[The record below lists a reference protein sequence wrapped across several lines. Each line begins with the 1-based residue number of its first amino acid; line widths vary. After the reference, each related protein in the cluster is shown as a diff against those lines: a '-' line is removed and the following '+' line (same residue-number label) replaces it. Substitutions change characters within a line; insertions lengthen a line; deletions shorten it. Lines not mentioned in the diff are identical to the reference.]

1 MGPDPHLKWIVSAMV
16 IFQIISCYYIG
27 QLSLK
32 WILILGY
39 CLGGVINHSLTLAIH
54 DISHNVVFGNYYPF
68 ANRLFGMWANLPLGI
83 PMSVSFKKYH
93 VEHHRYLSTDFYDT
107 DLPTE
112 FEAKFFRNIPLKLVW
127 LALQPFFYTLRPMI
141 VRPKL
146 PTQLEILNFVLQII
160 FDLLIVYFCGWWSL
174 FYLASGT
181 ILAMGLHPMCAHFI
195 AEHYMFTRGYETY
208 SYYGPWNYIGFN
220 VGYHME
226 HHDFPFIPGSR
237 LPEVR
242 RIASE
247 FYDNLPQ
254 HTSWLKVLWDFL
266 MDDQMGPY
274 TRIKRE
280 YDEVFGKRK
289 NQNPY
294 LNDDTPATWPMG
306 KPAEEEK
313 PSDEQEKNKCSDE
326 TQQTGSRD
334 ESSGEDE
341 RKSNASIP
349 SEDLIHEKIE

>member
-1 MGPDPHLKWIVSAMV
+1 
-16 IFQIISCYYIG
+16 
-27 QLSLK
+27 
-32 WILILGY
+32 
-39 CLGGVINHSLTLAIH
+39 
-54 DISHNVVFGNYYPF
+54 
-68 ANRLFGMWANLPLGI
+68 
-83 PMSVSFKKYH
+83 MSVSFKKYH

-112 FEAKFFRNIPLKLVW
+112 FEAKFFKNIPLKLVW

-141 VRPKL
+141 VRPKP
-146 PTQLEILNFVLQII
+146 PTQLEILNFTMQLI
-160 FDLLIVYFCGWWSL
+160 FNALIVYFCGWWSL

-181 ILAMGLHPMCAHFI
+181 ILAMGIHPMCAHFI

-237 LPEVR
+237 LPEVK

-254 HTSWLKVLWDFL
+254 HTSWFKVLWDFL

-274 TRIKRE
+274 TRIKRD

-289 NQNPY
+289 DKNPHLY
-294 LNDDTPATWPMG
+294 DDTPATWPMG
-306 KPAEEEK
+306 KPEEEK
-313 PSDEQEKNKCSDE
+313 VKPEEEK
-326 TQQTGSRD
+326 TQTDGDSLNED
-334 ESSGEDE
+334 DE
-341 RKSNASIP
+341 RKSDASTP
-349 SEDLIHEKIE
+349 TEDIVHEKLE